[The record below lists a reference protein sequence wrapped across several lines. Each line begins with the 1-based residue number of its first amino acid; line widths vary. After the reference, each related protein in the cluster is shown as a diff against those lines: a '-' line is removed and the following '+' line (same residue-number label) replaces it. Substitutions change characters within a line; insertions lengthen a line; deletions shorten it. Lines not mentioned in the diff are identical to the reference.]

1 MIEIPVIE
9 YVNPYIDINKQAQL
23 ATKYD
28 YPWWWDKHGCSGTVW
43 YPLGEECRDLTEM
56 RQIIRQLI
64 CFL

>member
-9 YVNPYIDINKQAQL
+9 YVNTYIDINKQAQL

-43 YPLGEECRDLTEM
+43 YPLGEECRDLTEK
-56 RQIIRQLI
+56 
-64 CFL
+64 